1 MAVSSIA
8 QTAGASSDIAGPVE
22 AVVERVVDGDTIRV
36 SAKIWVDQQVS
47 VSVRLKGVDA
57 PELFRPQ
64 CEGER
69 ALARKAKS
77 IVEALIGGG
86 VLLREIEHDKYGGR
100 VVARLETAGGVD
112 IGAALLAER
121 LATKIGTP
129 DSWRL

>member
-1 MAVSSIA
+1 
-8 QTAGASSDIAGPVE
+8 
-22 AVVERVVDGDTIRV
+22 
-36 SAKIWVDQQVS
+36 VS

-64 CEGER
+64 CEGVR

-77 IVEALIGGG
+77 IVGALIGGG